1 MSQKSIYLPIVFHFH
16 QPVGNFPWVIEDTYK
31 KSYGPLIENMYKYP
45 ELKFTLH
52 FSGSL
57 LEWFIDN
64 KPEAIKK
71 VKEMAERDQIEI
83 IGGGFYEPIFAIIP
97 YRDRVA
103 QIKKLSHLIRSKFK
117 VNVQGAW
124 LSERVWEPNYP
135 TFLHDAGLKYVMV
148 DDNHLRSSGIT
159 KEETF
164 YSYSTEDEGNIIRI
178 FPINEKLRYLIPWK
192 PTKESVK
199 YLKEVS
205 TTSGERIALFIS
217 DAEKMGAWGSTHQF
231 CYVEGKGHQEGDNG
245 KPFVPAFFEQIL
257 NNKWIKTI
265 TLKKYMNKFSAKNL
279 LYLPTASY
287 DKMEEWVL
295 PTILRR
301 RFETISEEF
310 KNQGREKELSQFL
323 SGGFWRHFLVKY
335 PESNNMHKKML
346 HVREKLITIEEEV
359 HKLEDKE
366 LEKSIEEK
374 LAYTWDEIY
383 KAQCN
388 DSYWHGLF
396 GGVYLQF
403 LRFHVYSNLI
413 NAENII
419 DEIKDVLY
427 PERRSFMSIVAK
439 DFTKNSKKEY
449 LVESNQLNIYV
460 DLSDGGTIY
469 ELDYKPKFYNL
480 LNTLT
485 RREEAYHDPERIE
498 RGELMI
504 DRFRRSMLRVRF
516 FKNDKTPLEKIEKDS
531 YEELGDFI
539 DGEFKVIKKE
549 TDEKKASLILK
560 KQGTIKIP
568 HSKGKLNCELKKSIE
583 IMGNSIDISIE
594 GKINDFKHLNNQ
606 EIRGLEEIAIGIDLP
621 FFFNGDPNKFEW
633 DSKDVVLSTQKEKNL
648 LNTFEYSGNNFK
660 AVDKTYD
667 FSLELNVIPEK
678 SSYTIQKF
686 PIIAQLKV
694 EEKYEDVFQGI
705 SVLIKKKLTKFF
717 NIQLKINLNHR

>member
-1 MSQKSIYLPIVFHFH
+1 
-16 QPVGNFPWVIEDTYK
+16 
-31 KSYGPLIENMYKYP
+31 MYKFP

-52 FSGSL
+52 FSGFL

-71 VKEMAERDQIEI
+71 IKEMTKRNQIEF
-83 IGGGFYEPIFAIIP
+83 IGGGFYEPILAIIP

-103 QIKKLSHLIRSKFK
+103 QIKKLSHLIKDKFN
-117 VNVQGAW
+117 VDVQGAW

-135 TFLHDAGLKYVMV
+135 TFLHEAGLKYVMV

-159 KEETF
+159 EEETF
-164 YSYSTEDEGNIIRI
+164 YTYSTEDNGKVVRI

-192 PTKESVK
+192 PTKESVI
-199 YLKEVS
+199 YLREIA
-205 TTSGERIALFIS
+205 TTSGDRLVLFIS

-245 KPFVPAFFEQIL
+245 KPFIPAFFEQIIK
-257 NNKWIKTI
+257 NKWIKTI
-265 TLKKYMNKFSAKNL
+265 TLKEYMSRYRAKSL

-295 PTILRR
+295 PTKLRR
-301 RFETISEEF
+301 IFESIREEF
-310 KNQGREKELSQFL
+310 KNHGREKDLSQFL
-323 SGGFWRHFLVKY
+323 SGGFWRQFLVKY

-346 HVREKLITIEEEV
+346 HVREKLINIEEEV
-359 HKLEDKE
+359 YKLEDEE
-366 LEKSIEEK
+366 LEQSIEEK
-374 LAYTWDEIY
+374 LAYAWDEIY

-413 NAENII
+413 NAEKII
-419 DEIKDVLY
+419 DEIKHSLY
-427 PERRSFMSIVAK
+427 PKRRAFISIVPK
-439 DFTKNSKKEY
+439 DFTKNGKREY
-449 LVESNQLNIYV
+449 LVESNQINLYI
-460 DLSDGGTIY
+460 DLSDGGTFY
-469 ELDYKPKFYNL
+469 ELDYKPKTYNL

-485 RREEAYHDPERIE
+485 RWEEAYHDPERIKK
-498 RGELMI
+498 GELMI

-516 FKNDKTPLEKIEKDS
+516 FREDTPLEKIEKDS

-539 DGEFKVIKKE
+539 DGEFKVVRSDK
-549 TDEKKASLILK
+549 DGKKAYLK
-560 KQGTIKIP
+560 IMKKGSIRIP
-568 HSKGKLNCELKKSIE
+568 NSEEKLDCELKKSIE
-583 IMGNSIDISIE
+583 VVDNTIEISIE
-594 GKINDFKHLNNQ
+594 GNINDYKSLENQ
-606 EIRGLEEIAIGIDLP
+606 DSLGLKEIAIGIDLP

-633 DSKDVVLSTQKEKNL
+633 DSKDVILSTQKEKDL

-667 FSLELNVIPEK
+667 FSMEINMTPEK
-678 SSYTIQKF
+678 NSYTIQKF

-694 EEKYEDVFQGI
+694 EEKYEEVFQGI
-705 SVLIKKKLTKFF
+705 SLLIKKKLTKFF
-717 NIQLKINLNHR
+717 NIQLKITLNHK